1 MAGQGMA
8 RRQFMQTLAAAAA
21 ASSFP
26 GFVRWSFACAGT
38 HSGAPSAPSATSP
51 YHPQFFSAAEF
62 ALVDCIAELII
73 PTDEHPGA
81 HAAGVAEFIDF
92 MVANGA
98 NLSDVPDEE
107 LSGRFRSG
115 LGWINQR
122 TQSLHSKSFLECSEP
137 QQTELLQH
145 LAYRK
150 HFRIGEEA
158 GQSFFQLLRD
168 YTVKGYYSSR
178 IGQESLDFPG
188 LQTVWAAMPG
198 CPHTNDPEHKHLPAP
213 IV

>member
-1 MAGQGMA
+1 M
-8 RRQFMQTLAAAAA
+8 
-21 ASSFP
+21 S
-26 GFVRWSFACAGT
+26 
-38 HSGAPSAPSATSP
+38 
-51 YHPQFFSAAEF
+51 
-62 ALVDCIAELII
+62 ELII

-98 NLSDVPDEE
+98 NLSSVPDEE
-107 LSGRFRSG
+107 LQRRFRSG
-115 LGWINQR
+115 LSWTSQR
-122 TQSLHSKSFLECSEP
+122 ARSLYGKRLLDCSEP
-137 QQTELLQH
+137 QQSELLKH
-145 LAYRK
+145 LAYRE

-178 IGQESLDFPG
+178 IGLEALDFRG
-188 LQTVWAAMPG
+188 LQSVWAAMPG
-198 CPHTNDPEHKHLPAP
+198 CPHTNDREHKHLPPP